1 MTVPAAA
8 PASTSLAASAAL
20 ASSASA
26 PGASSAPDGGSPWQQ
41 YICNACGLI
50 YDEAKGDPDSG
61 LPAGTRFADI
71 PDDWVCPLCAVT
83 KADFSPYTPPTPG
96 KPRTTATASGVRP
109 AAKKKGQAGVVIVG
123 GGTAGWQV
131 AQALRDADPDCPI
144 TLVSACSGDV
154 YDKPLLSVA
163 LARQLPLHT
172 LVRETGAQ
180 AAARL
185 GVRLVAHTQA
195 TRICTRTN
203 VLSTTRG
210 NQPFEELVLAHG
222 AQVALPPTLP
232 AELCWRVNHLDAYLK
247 LRAALGDTP
256 QRVAIVGAGLIGSEL
271 ANDLALAGHHI
282 TLLDPMPTPLARW
295 PANDAGTRVL
305 LAWQGL
311 PITFVGGATPSG
323 VVLDPTEGPSA
334 HVVTT
339 TCGQR
344 FVVDHVVA
352 ATGLA
357 TPNRLAQSAGL
368 AWDNGI
374 AADARTLATSHP
386 HIHALGDCITIGGHA
401 SRYIEPI
408 RRQAHTIAAKLAA
421 RRAGGTTDVCPVP
434 YEAKAAVVRVKTTSC
449 PLTLH

>member
-1 MTVPAAA
+1 MT
-8 PASTSLAASAAL
+8 AL
-20 ASSASA
+20 AS
-26 PGASSAPDGGSPWQQ
+26 ASSPADGGPPWLQ

-61 LPAGTRFADI
+61 LAPGTRFADI
-71 PDDWVCPLCAVT
+71 PDDWECPLCAVT
-83 KADFSPYTPPTPG
+83 KADFSPYTPPDLS
-96 KPRTTATASGVRP
+96 KLRSTATCAGATRP
-109 AAKKKGQAGVVIVG
+109 TAKKGRAGVVIVG
-123 GGTAGWQV
+123 AGRAGWQM
-131 AQALRDADPDCPI
+131 AQALRDTDAELPI
-144 TLVSACSGDV
+144 TLVTACSGDV

-163 LARQLPLHT
+163 LAKQMPLDK

-185 GVRLVAHTQA
+185 GVRLLAQTQA
-195 TRICTRTN
+195 TRICTRTQT
-203 VLSTTRG
+203 LSTTRG

-247 LRAALGDTP
+247 FRAAIADKP
-256 QRVAIVGAGLIGSEL
+256 QHIAIVGAGLVGSEL
-271 ANDLALAGHHI
+271 ANDLALAGHSV

-295 PANDAGTRVL
+295 AAPQAGEPVL
-305 LAWQGL
+305 AAWQAL
-311 PITFVGGATPSG
+311 PITFVGAVSIACVEANATAGQP
-323 VVLDPTEGPSA
+323 A
-334 HVVTT
+334 RVVTT

-344 FVVDHVVA
+344 FEVDQVLA

-368 AWDNGI
+368 TWHNGI
-374 AADARTLATSHP
+374 AVDATTLATSHP
-386 HIHALGDCITIGGHA
+386 HIHALGDCITIGGQA

-408 RRQAHTIAAKLAA
+408 GRQAATIAAKLAV
-421 RRAGGTTDVCPVP
+421 RRAGADTSACPVP
-434 YEAKAAVVRVKTTSC
+434 YEVKAAVVRVKTTSC